1 MRIGLFDSGIGGLT
15 LLECALR
22 YLPEEEYFFYA
33 DSDHVPYGEKKK
45 EEILQYSEIAV
56 QFLIQ
61 QGCDVIVI
69 ACNTATS
76 VAAARLREKYD
87 LPIIGIEP
95 AVKPAVEHSNHK
107 RVLVMATET
116 TVREKKLKELVDR
129 VDEEHLVDMI
139 AMPGFVKYAE
149 RGEFENENIVDY
161 IRSQL
166 KGKRISDYSEV
177 VLGCT
182 HFNHFAKQIKEVF
195 GADCEILDGS
205 EGTIRNLVRIVQEK
219 QLPSHG
225 KCEITY
231 FQSGRRVT
239 DSKTLAFYEKVL
251 NRLKIRQLVDL

>member
-45 EEILQYSEIAV
+45 EEILQYSESAV

-76 VAAARLREKYD
+76 VAAGYLREKYD

-95 AVKPAVEHSNHK
+95 AVKPAVAHSNHR

-116 TVREKKLKELVDR
+116 TVREKKLKDLIDR
-129 VDEEHLVDMI
+129 VDEEHLVDMV
-139 AMPGFVKYAE
+139 AMPGFVKFAE
-149 RGEFENENIVDY
+149 RGEFENEDIAEY

-166 KGKRISDYSEV
+166 KGKQVSDYSEV

-182 HFNHFAKQIKEVF
+182 HFNHFVKQIREVF
-195 GADCEILDGS
+195 GPGCEILDGS
-205 EGTIRNLVRIVQEK
+205 EGTIRNLVRIVQKK
-219 QLPSHG
+219 QFPSHG

-239 DSKTLAFYEKVL
+239 DSATLKFYESVVE
-251 NRLKIRQLVDL
+251 RLRK